1 MLVSA
6 SKRTKA
12 RGMSSFRT
20 FRDEEAST
28 IVVAWI
34 AAAERFAAMGD
45 VGAMNASMKVEPDL
59 ALFREDLDA
68 LKRDVA
74 SLIDHMKGGATN
86 TVQNAAGE
94 VERRITSL
102 RQQAGAEGDRSV
114 RALQLFVQNQPL
126 VALTIAVGIGYVGAR
141 VLRR

>member
-1 MLVSA
+1 
-6 SKRTKA
+6 
-12 RGMSSFRT
+12 
-20 FRDEEAST
+20 
-28 IVVAWI
+28 
-34 AAAERFAAMGD
+34 
-45 VGAMNASMKVEPDL
+45 MNASVKVEPEL

-74 SLIDHMKGGATN
+74 SLIEHMKGGATN

-94 VERRITSL
+94 VERRVISL

-114 RALQLFVQNQPL
+114 KALQLFVQNQPI
-126 VALTIAVGIGYVGAR
+126 VALTIAVGIGYAGAR

>member
-1 MLVSA
+1 
-6 SKRTKA
+6 
-12 RGMSSFRT
+12 MSSFRT
-20 FRDEEAST
+20 FRDGEAST

-34 AAAERFAAMGD
+34 AAAERFATIGD
-45 VGAMNASMKVEPDL
+45 LGVMNASMKVEPDL

-74 SLIDHMKGGATN
+74 SLIDHMRDGATN
-86 TVQNAAGE
+86 SVQNVSGE
-94 VERRITSL
+94 VERRVRSL
-102 RQQAGAEGDRSV
+102 RQQVGAEGDRSAKAV
-114 RALQLFVQNQPL
+114 NLFVQNQPL

>member
-1 MLVSA
+1 
-6 SKRTKA
+6 
-12 RGMSSFRT
+12 
-20 FRDEEAST
+20 
-28 IVVAWI
+28 
-34 AAAERFAAMGD
+34 MGD

-94 VERRITSL
+94 VERSVSKPRP
-102 RQQAGAEGDRSV
+102 AGQAEGNRSAK
-114 RALQLFVQNQPL
+114 ALHFFVQNQPFL
-126 VALTIAVGIGYVGAR
+126 ALTIAVGIVYVGGR
-141 VLRR
+141 VLGRSANLRLRATSSRSLLPCFSPAKQPPWHALGGARE